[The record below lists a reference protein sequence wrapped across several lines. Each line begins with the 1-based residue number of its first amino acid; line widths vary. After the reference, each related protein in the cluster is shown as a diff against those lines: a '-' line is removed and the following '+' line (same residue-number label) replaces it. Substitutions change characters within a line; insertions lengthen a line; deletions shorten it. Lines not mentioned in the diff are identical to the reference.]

1 MRPKQRAFWFLVFTI
16 ILCTVLGGI
25 YGKRVEATTG
35 DETFGVDAS
44 LKKFTSIYDVV
55 QQDYASPVNPDDAIF
70 GPTYGSSGSMT
81 VGAIPAM
88 LRTLDP
94 HSNFFNPKDFA
105 KLEEDQQGKYF
116 GVGMTIMSRLNQ
128 ASHLITIVVQP
139 MPDSPAQRAGL
150 RPDDVIAKVDGK
162 PTVGMTVSQVAALLK
177 GPRGTVVHVT
187 IERAGVPKPMH
198 FSITRA
204 EITAPS
210 VDLAFMVAPHIG
222 YIHIS
227 KFDERTNDG
236 LTAALKKFRAEG
248 MRGLILDLRDNPGGL
263 LQQAVE
269 VSDHF
274 LQKHQLIVYHYGRNS
289 EERRYY
295 AVHGE
300 KGPQY
305 PMVVLINGF
314 TASAAEIVTGALQDH
329 DRALV
334 VGQPSFG
341 KGLVQTVYPLSDHAG
356 LALTTARYY
365 TPSGRLIQRDYS
377 NVSLWDYYNHVH
389 TGKVPHT
396 QIKLTDGGR
405 EVYGGDGITPDIT
418 VHNKLNA
425 FEATLWTRDVFFNF
439 AREFKTKNP
448 TVGENFEPDQAVV
461 EAFKKYLV
469 SQKVPVTDKD
479 FQDNL
484 DFIKQR
490 LREQVIG
497 VDYGEERAQKLQIE
511 DDPLVEAALKNM
523 PKAEQLLVNVK
534 RYMASRDKN

>member
-1 MRPKQRAFWFLVFTI
+1 MKPKQRLFWFLICTI
-16 ILCTVLGGI
+16 ILCTILGGI
-25 YGKRVEATTG
+25 YGKRVEATNG
-35 DETFGVDAS
+35 DETSGVDAS
-44 LKKFTSIYDVV
+44 LKKFTRIYDVV
-55 QQDYASPVNPDDAIF
+55 QQDYASPVMPDEGIF

-105 KLEEDQQGKYF
+105 GLEEEQQGKYF

-139 MPDSPAQRAGL
+139 MPDSPAQHAGL
-150 RPDDVIAKVDGK
+150 RPGDVITKVDNK
-162 PTVGMTVSQVAALLK
+162 PTEGLNVRQVAALLM
-177 GPRGTVVHVT
+177 GPRETVVHVAVDR
-187 IERAGVPKPMH
+187 EGVPKPMQ
-198 FSITRA
+198 FAITRA

-210 VDLAFMVAPHIG
+210 VDLAFMIQPHIG

-236 LTAALKKFRAEG
+236 LTAALRKFQAEG
-248 MRGLILDLRDNPGGL
+248 MKGLILDLRDNPGGL

-274 LQKHQLIVYHYGRNS
+274 LEKHQLIVYHYGRNS
-289 EERRYY
+289 DERRYY
-295 AVHGE
+295 TTHGE
-300 KGPQY
+300 RGEQY
-305 PMVVLINGF
+305 PMVVLINDF

-377 NVSLWDYYNHVH
+377 NISLWDYYNHADTV
-389 TGKVPHT
+389 KVPHT
-396 QIKLTDGGR
+396 QVRLTDGGR
-405 EVYGGDGITPDIT
+405 EVYGGDGITPDII
-418 VHNKLNA
+418 VNNKLNA
-425 FEATLWTRDVFFNF
+425 FQSSLWTRDVFFNF
-439 AREFKTKNP
+439 ARDFKAKHMSIA
-448 TVGENFEPDQAVV
+448 ENFEADHAVIQ
-461 EAFKKYLV
+461 EFQKYLAAE
-469 SQKVPVTDKD
+469 KVPFTDRD

-484 DFIKQR
+484 VFIKQH

-497 VDYGEERAQKLQIE
+497 VVYGQDEARKLQLE
-511 DDPLVEAALKNM
+511 YDPTVEKALENM
-523 PKAEQLLVNVK
+523 PQAEQLLVNVK
-534 RYMASRDKN
+534 RYMASRGKN

>member
-1 MRPKQRAFWFLVFTI
+1 MKSKPRLFWFLLSTI

-25 YGKRVEATTG
+25 YGKRVEATSSDG
-35 DETFGVDAS
+35 APSVDSS
-44 LKKFTSIYDVV
+44 LKKFTRVYDVV
-55 QQDYASPVNPDDAIF
+55 QQDYASPVKPDEAIF

-116 GVGMTIMSRLNQ
+116 GVGMTIMTRLNQ

-150 RPDDVIAKVDGK
+150 RPGDVVAKVDNKSTEGLN
-162 PTVGMTVSQVAALLK
+162 VVQVAALLK

-187 IERAGVPKPMH
+187 VDRAGVPKPMQ
-198 FSITRA
+198 FAITRA

-210 VDLAFMVAPHIG
+210 VDLAFMIQPHIG

-227 KFDERTNDG
+227 KFDERTNSG
-236 LTAALKKFRAEG
+236 LTAALRKFRAEG
-248 MRGLILDLRDNPGGL
+248 MKGLILDLRDNPGGL

-274 LQKHQLIVYHYGRNS
+274 LERRQLIVYHYGRNS
-289 EERRYY
+289 EERRYF

-300 KGPQY
+300 GGEQY

-377 NVSLWDYYNHVH
+377 NISLWDYYNHPENV
-389 TGKVPHT
+389 KIPHT
-396 QIKLTDGGR
+396 QVRLTDGGR
-405 EVYGGDGITPDIT
+405 EVYGGDGITPDIE
-418 VHNKLNA
+418 VNVKLNA
-425 FEATLWTRDVFFNF
+425 FQTTLWTRDVFFNF
-439 AREFKTKNP
+439 ARTFTAKNRSIPEDFEPSDAVIQEFK
-448 TVGENFEPDQAVV
+448 Q
-461 EAFKKYLV
+461 YLAG
-469 SQKVPVTDKD
+469 QKVQFTEKD

-484 DFIKQR
+484 AFIKQHI
-490 LREQVIG
+490 REQVMG
-497 VDYGEERAQKLQIE
+497 VADGEEQAQKLQLE
-511 DDPLVEAALKNM
+511 DDPTVEKALENM
-523 PKAEQLLVNVK
+523 PQAGQLLANAK
-534 RYMASRDKN
+534 RYMASRGKN

>member
-1 MRPKQRAFWFLVFTI
+1 MNSKQRLFWFLISTI
-16 ILCTVLGGI
+16 LLCAVLGRI
-25 YGKRVEATTG
+25 YGKRVEATTRG
-35 DETFGVDAS
+35 DTDGVNSS
-44 LKKFTSIYDVV
+44 LKKFTRIYDVV
-55 QQDYASPVNPDDAIF
+55 QQDYASPVQPDEAIF

-94 HSNFFNPKDFA
+94 HSNFFNPRDFA
-105 KLEEDQQGKYF
+105 RLEEDQQGKYF
-116 GVGMTIMSRLNQ
+116 GVGMTIMTRLNQ

-150 RPDDVIAKVDGK
+150 RPGDVITKVDDK
-162 PTVGMTVSQVAALLK
+162 PTEGLNVVQVAALLK

-187 IERAGVPKPMH
+187 VDREGVPKPMQ
-198 FSITRA
+198 FAITRA

-210 VDLAFMVAPHIG
+210 VDLAFMIQPHVG

-236 LTAALKKFRAEG
+236 LTAALKKFHAEG
-248 MRGLILDLRDNPGGL
+248 MKSLILDLRDNPGGL

-274 LQKHQLIVYHYGRNS
+274 LEKHQLIVYHYGRNS

-295 AVHGE
+295 AMHGE
-300 KGPQY
+300 KGPPY

-377 NVSLWDYYNHVH
+377 NVSLWDYYNHPENV
-389 TGKVPHT
+389 KVPHT
-396 QIKLTDGGR
+396 EVRLTDGGR
-405 EVYGGDGITPDIT
+405 EVYGGDGITPDIE
-418 VHNKLNA
+418 VSVKLNP
-425 FEATLWTRDVFFNF
+425 FQTKLWSRDVFYNF
-439 AREFKTKNP
+439 ARDYTAQHKNIP
-448 TVGENFEPDQAVV
+448 QDFEPDKAVLQ
-461 EAFKKYLV
+461 AFKQYLAA
-469 SQKVPVTDKD
+469 QKVQFTNQD

-484 DFIKQR
+484 PFIEQHI
-490 LREQVIG
+490 REQVIG
-497 VDYGEERAQKLQIE
+497 VAYGEEKAQKLQLA
-511 DDPLVEAALKNM
+511 DDPVVEKALESL
-523 PKAEQLLVNVK
+523 PQAEQLLMNVQ
-534 RYMASRDKN
+534 RYMASRAKN

>member
-1 MRPKQRAFWFLVFTI
+1 
-16 ILCTVLGGI
+16 
-25 YGKRVEATTG
+25 
-35 DETFGVDAS
+35 
-44 LKKFTSIYDVV
+44 
-55 QQDYASPVNPDDAIF
+55 DYASPLKPDEAIY
-70 GPTYGSSGSMT
+70 GPTYGSAGSMT

-116 GVGMTIMSRLNQ
+116 GVGMTIMTRLNR

-150 RPDDVIAKVDGK
+150 RPGDVITKVDNK
-162 PTVGMTVSQVAALLK
+162 PTEGLNVVQVAALLK

-187 IERAGVPKPMH
+187 VDREGLSKPMELA
-198 FSITRA
+198 ITRA

-210 VDLAFMVAPHIG
+210 VDLAFMIQPHIG
-222 YIHIS
+222 YIRIS

-236 LTAALKKFRAEG
+236 LTAALKKFQAEG
-248 MRGLILDLRDNPGGL
+248 MKGLILDLRENPGGL
-263 LQQAVE
+263 LQEAVE

-274 LQKHQLIVYHYGRNS
+274 LQRHQLIVYHYGRNS
-289 EERRYY
+289 EERRYF
-295 AVHGE
+295 AMRGE
-300 KGPQY
+300 RGDPY
-305 PMVVLINGF
+305 PMAVLINGF

-377 NVSLWDYYNHVH
+377 KVSLWDYYNHPDNV
-389 TGKVPHT
+389 KVPRS
-396 QIKLTDGGR
+396 QVRLTDGGR
-405 EVYGGDGITPDIT
+405 EVYGGDGITPDIE
-418 VHNKLNA
+418 VNAKLSP
-425 FEATLWTRDVFFNF
+425 FQSKLWTRDVFFNF
-439 AREFKTKNP
+439 AREFSSKHQDIP
-448 TVGENFEPDQAVV
+448 ENFEASDAVIQ
-461 EAFKKYLV
+461 EFKKYLAGE
-469 SQKVPVTDKD
+469 KVQFTDKD

-484 DFIKQR
+484 AFIKQYI
-490 LREQVIG
+490 REQVIG
-497 VDYGEERAQKLQIE
+497 VVYGEAQAQKLQLE
-511 DDPLVEAALKNM
+511 DDPVVKKALENL
-523 PKAEQLLVNVK
+523 PQAEQLLVNVK
-534 RYMASRDKN
+534 RYMASRVKN